1 MISVVIVD
9 DQPLVRE
16 GLRVLIDA
24 TDDMAVVGE
33 AGDGYAAISQVRAN
47 TPAVALID
55 IQMPVMDGLEAIAE
69 LRRHRSLDETR
80 IIVLTTFGLDEY
92 VLRALQEG
100 ADGYLLKDTP
110 PSRILDAIRV
120 TAAGGSALSADV
132 LRRLVAS
139 STPWSE
145 AEAARQAPTL
155 TGREQDVL
163 GLLGAGL
170 SNPEI
175 AAALGIGDATVKT
188 YVSRLLTKFGVQS
201 RVALAVAALGSG
213 GSSRPETS
221 RG

>member
-1 MISVVIVD
+1 MITVVVVD

-16 GLRVLIDA
+16 GLRTLVDA
-24 TDDMAVVGE
+24 CDDMVVVGE
-33 AGDGYAAISQVRAN
+33 AGDGYAAVSMIRAA

-92 VLRALQEG
+92 VLRALQGG

-110 PSRILDAIRV
+110 PGRILDAIRM
-120 TAAGGSALSADV
+120 TAAGGSTLSADV

-139 STPWSE
+139 SPPWSE
-145 AEAARQAPTL
+145 SAARPAPRL
-155 TGREQDVL
+155 TAREQDVL
-163 GLLGAGL
+163 DLLGTGC

-188 YVSRLLTKFGVQS
+188 YVSRLLAKFGVRS
-201 RVALAVAALGSG
+201 RVALAVAVRGPEA
-213 GSSRPETS
+213 SSRHRPS

>member
-24 TDDMAVVGE
+24 TDDMVVVGE

-55 IQMPVMDGLEAIAE
+55 IQMPVMDGLGAIAE
-69 LRRHRSLDETR
+69 LRRYRSLDETR

-132 LRRLVAS
+132 LRRLVAF

-145 AEAARQAPTL
+145 STARQEPSL

-163 GLLGAGL
+163 RLLGAGL

-188 YVSRLLTKFGVQS
+188 YVSRLLTKFGVRS

-213 GSSRPETS
+213 GSSRPGTS